1 MVKLTAPSTALLLA
15 GIAAMSV
22 IGGPISAQP
31 ASGAPAAFERV
42 RDVMQT
48 RFKDVE
54 LSRDPD
60 KDFATLLVASYEE
73 LIYLAKT
80 QLEYG
85 GDRQLRVLAQKISDD
100 QQKQIDEI
108 KQWQV
113 RRRQPD
119 YQSQPDQPPSGSG
132 PLERR
137 AQLPSKPEERPKP
150 ASPMPAAS
158 PNLPTVKGTVEAVDA
173 ANGKVTLDHGAIPN
187 LNMDGMTMAWRVQDP
202 AVLSTLKQG
211 DKVQF
216 SADRVNGSLMIT
228 KISKTK

>member
-1 MVKLTAPSTALLLA
+1 MPTINKAFNAVLLA
-15 GIAAMSV
+15 GLATVSV
-22 IGGPISAQP
+22 FGERLSAQP

-42 RDVMQT
+42 REVTQT
-48 RFKDVE
+48 RFKDIE
-54 LSRDPD
+54 LTRDPD
-60 KDFATLLVASYEE
+60 KDFATMLVASYEE
-73 LIYLAKT
+73 LIYLANT

-85 GDRQLRVLAQKISDD
+85 SDKQLRLMARRISDD

-113 RRRQPD
+113 GHSGRQGQQDKPT
-119 YQSQPDQPPSGSG
+119 PESG

-137 AQLPSKPEERPKP
+137 AQ
-150 ASPMPAAS
+150 MPAKTQEQQKPTPPAPTAAS
-158 PNLPTVKGTVEAVDA
+158 NLPMVKGTVEAVDV
-173 ANGKVTLDHGAIPN
+173 ANGKVTLDHAAIPN
-187 LNMDGMTMAWRVQDP
+187 LNMDGMTMPWRVQDP
-202 AVLSTLKQG
+202 AALSTLKKG